1 MNYLDE
7 IMRQLDDLRRQ
18 VAALQRIEALTDATY
33 VKLAGR
39 SGGQR
44 VSGIASTGYALEVYR
59 DLAAAS
65 TNSAVFAVTQD
76 NASDDQD
83 ALRVQ
88 QDGTGD
94 VVELLDGATVVLR
107 VLDGGRLDVYNII
120 RALTASGLRL
130 EDDGGNLAI
139 FVEDGGN
146 VGINTNNP
154 SERLHIS
161 EGAFRISRDSTSG
174 PGYFEFEETQ
184 GGGKI
189 GKFDINGGVMRFGE
203 RFVSNIFGVN
213 LANQRVGITEMAP
226 SGKLHIDQAST
237 TAAIPVLILDQADLS
252 EEFIEFTATVGA
264 GNPIDTAAVGT
275 YYGKVRV
282 NVTGVGYKYLALY
295 NT

>member
-130 EDDGGNLAI
+130 EDDGGNLGVFI
-139 FVEDGGN
+139 EDGGD
-146 VGINTNNP
+146 VGIGEASPT
-154 SERLHIS
+154 SRLHVSGAGAKLTVNATTSNPAVQLVENGTEQWGFYYNITGNYLSFS
-161 EGAFRISRDSTSG
+161 ETGVADHFIIADGGTFSMGAGAT
-174 PGYFEFEETQ
+174 PG
-184 GGGKI
+184 
-189 GKFDINGGVMRFGE
+189 
-203 RFVSNIFGVN
+203 
-213 LANQRVGITEMAP
+213 
-226 SGKLHIDQAST
+226 GKLHIDQSST

-252 EEFIEFTATVGA
+252 EEMIEFVTTVGA

-282 NVTGVGYKYLALY
+282 NVSGVGYKYIPLY